1 MTTTF
6 ENEKTKDDIFK
17 SIHSK
22 KDIKKT
28 ASLLNGCIFS
38 ATSPSCDPS
47 LKKAGKH
54 LLTALFAYI
63 YHYKS
68 PSQHT
73 MTNVIRLLQAGQ
85 VSEDDD
91 TYRSPLDSIFEEIQE
106 IDPGSFAVN
115 QYNDFC
121 MAGFK
126 IQQSILAF
134 CEARLKVFGFSDG
147 KDEGVSSDE
156 SSRANQ
162 GSKNIVYYRRT
173 GDGYNGL
180 IFGKTGSQFR
190 ETGHGEPQSFPEK
203 LNAYMARKNISPE
216 QLSQDLKIPM
226 ETIQAWLNGKRL
238 PRAGAMDALCRC
250 LGCIKEELLGLQPAK
265 CQKAEEA
272 EKSNIPRTSDNSLK
286 VSDDNEEFKE
296 EAISIGMQLLRSPE
310 LRNLFA
316 ETIILR
322 ELHKETALSIGMYVL
337 QHPELHKLF
346 FAAIILRKLQ
356 VP

>member
-1 MTTTF
+1 MTF

-17 SIHSK
+17 SIHSN

-63 YHYKS
+63 CHYTS

-147 KDEGVSSDE
+147 KDEGISSDE
-156 SSRANQ
+156 SNRANQ

-173 GDGYNGL
+173 GDDYNGL
-180 IFGKTGSQFR
+180 IFGGPGSQFR
-190 ETGHGEPQSFPEK
+190 EAGHGEPKNLLEK
-203 LNAYMARKNISPE
+203 LNAYMA
-216 QLSQDLKIPM
+216 
-226 ETIQAWLNGKRL
+226 IQAWLNDKRL
-238 PRAGAMDALCRC
+238 PRTGAMDELCRC
-250 LGCIKEELLGLQPAK
+250 LGCTKEELLDLQPTK
-265 CQKAEEA
+265 CQEA
-272 EKSNIPRTSDNSLK
+272 QKDNIPRVSNNGLK
-286 VSDDNEEFKE
+286 VTDDNDELEKE
-296 EAISIGMQLLRSPE
+296 
-310 LRNLFA
+310 
-316 ETIILR
+316 
-322 ELHKETALSIGMYVL
+322 ALSIGMYIL
-337 QHPELHKLF
+337 QHPELHNLF
-346 FAAIILRKLQ
+346 LTTIILRKLQ
-356 VP
+356 NS

>member
-1 MTTTF
+1 MTMTF
-6 ENEKTKDDIFK
+6 ENEKIKDDIFK
-17 SIHSK
+17 SIHSN

-63 YHYKS
+63 CHYTS

-156 SSRANQ
+156 SNRANQ

-180 IFGKTGSQFR
+180 IFGGPEPKFR
-190 ETGHGEPQSFPEK
+190 ETGHGEPQNFPEK
-203 LNAYMARKNISPE
+203 LNAYMAREKISPE

-250 LGCIKEELLGLQPAK
+250 LGCTKEELLCLQSAK
-265 CQKAEEA
+265 CQEA
-272 EKSNIPRTSDNSLK
+272 EKDNIPRASDNGPK
-286 VSDDNEEFKE
+286 VSDDNDELKE
-296 EAISIGMQLLRSPE
+296 EALSIGMQLLQSPE

-322 ELHKETALSIGMYVL
+322 KLHKGTALSLGMHVL

-346 FAAIILRKLQ
+346 FVAIILRKFQ
-356 VP
+356 NP